1 MTDVLDRDADD
12 TLPAPAARLLL
23 AAASAGAGAIHLAM
37 VPSHWDESVVEGV
50 GFAMFGWLQLAFAA
64 VVLVRPSRALL
75 TGGAVVNAAAI
86 ATWTWSRTAG
96 LPFGEHSGHAESA
109 GFVDVTCVV
118 FEGVLLVACLA
129 LLARPRLAGPT
140 TRSALA
146 FTGTAAVAVLA
157 LTTAALASP
166 SARDHASQSHGDHAT
181 AGHEHGVET
190 VADDAHHH
198 DDAAAP
204 VDDKGLSLLHNGQH
218 DEHMTIHT
226 LDKNTQKALDA
237 QLAVTR
243 QVAEQTPTVKSAL
256 AAGYRRVGPYMPGI
270 GAHFWR
276 PIGAAS
282 FGGPTLN
289 PDGVIDDV
297 DLRNPLMLI
306 FDGTKPTSKIA
317 GFMYYSMAGSEP
329 AGFAGRND
337 YWHFHEQLCLKQK
350 GDTVD
355 VPYGLDHA
363 ATQEQCDAVGGWML
377 KASQYMVHV
386 WSVPGFEMP
395 DEYGGTFGETNPKL
409 TCGDGTYYQLPV
421 EEWAE
426 HPLNVCKVP

>member
-1 MTDVLDRDADD
+1 MTDVLDREPR
-12 TLPAPAARLLL
+12 TELPAPAARLLL
-23 AAASAGAGAIHLAM
+23 AATSVGAGAIHLAM
-37 VPSHWDESVVEGV
+37 VPSHWDESIAEGI
-50 GFAMFGWLQLAFAA
+50 GFAVFGWLQLVFAA
-64 VVLVRPSRALL
+64 IVLLRPSRPLLASGVAL
-75 TGGAVVNAAAI
+75 NAAAI
-86 ATWTWSRTAG
+86 ASWVWSRTAG

-118 FEGVLLVACLA
+118 FEGVVLVACLA
-129 LLARPRLAGPT
+129 LVLRPRLGFGAARP
-140 TRSALA
+140 ALA

-166 SARDHASQSHGDHAT
+166 SARDHASGSHGDHEASE
-181 AGHEHGVET
+181 HEHDAET
-190 VADDAHHH
+190 VADGGHLHG
-198 DDAAAP
+198 DAAAP

-218 DEHMTIHT
+218 DEHMTIHK

-243 QVAEQTPTVKSAL
+243 EVAAKTPTVKSAL
-256 AAGYRRVGPYMPGI
+256 AAGYARVGPYMPGI
-270 GAHFWR
+270 GAHYWR
-276 PIGAAS
+276 PIGAS
-282 FGGPTLN
+282 SLGGPTFN
-289 PDGVIDDV
+289 ADGVIDDA

-350 GDTVD
+350 GNTVD

-363 ATQEQCDAVGGWML
+363 ATKEQCDAVGGWML

-386 WSVPGFEMP
+386 WSVPGFEMT
-395 DEYGGTFGETNPKL
+395 DEYGGIFGEMNPKL
-409 TCGDGTYYQLPV
+409 ACGDGTYYQLPV
-421 EEWAE
+421 EEWKD
-426 HPLNVCKVP
+426 HPLNVCKVA

>member
-1 MTDVLDRDADD
+1 MTDVLDRDHRSEL
-12 TLPAPAARLLL
+12 TAPAARLLL

-37 VPSHWDESVVEGV
+37 VPSHWGESAVEGV
-50 GFAMFGWLQLAFAA
+50 GFAVFGWLQLLFAA
-64 VVLVRPSRALL
+64 IVIVRPSRALL
-75 TGGAVVNAAAI
+75 ASGIALNVAAI
-86 ATWTWSRTAG
+86 ATWIWSRTAG

-118 FEGVLLVACLA
+118 FEGVLLLACLG
-129 LLARPRLAGPT
+129 LLARPRLGVGTA
-140 TRSALA
+140 RSALA
-146 FTGTAAVAVLA
+146 LTGTAAVAVLA

-166 SARDHASQSHGDHAT
+166 SARDHAAHSHGDHEANGHDHDTET
-181 AGHEHGVET
+181 AAEG
-190 VADDAHHH
+190 HHH
-198 DDAAAP
+198 GDPVAA
-204 VDDKGLSLLHNGQH
+204 VDDKGLGLLHNGQH

-243 QVAEQTPTVKSAL
+243 EVAAKTPTVKSAL

-270 GAHFWR
+270 GAHYWR
-276 PIGAAS
+276 PIGAAT

-289 PDGVIDDV
+289 PDGVIDDF

-306 FDGTKPTSKIA
+306 FTGTKPTSKIA

-350 GDTVD
+350 GGTVD

-363 ATQEQCDAVGGWML
+363 ATKEQCDAVGGFML

-386 WSVPGFEMP
+386 WSVPGFEMTP
-395 DEYGGTFGETNPKL
+395 EYGGIFGEVNPKL
-409 TCGDGTYYQLPV
+409 ACGDGTYYQLPV
-421 EEWAE
+421 EEWAD
-426 HPLNVCKVP
+426 HPLNVCKVA